1 MLCTGLNL
9 AAHLASSHHWS
20 QSVKDTIWP
29 DMGAPFQRPTMGLS
43 LRAGAAEYGLSGW
56 F

>member
-1 MLCTGLNL
+1 LHAIASFMLCTGLNL

-29 DMGAPFQRPTMGLS
+29 DSCRNG
-43 LRAGAAEYGLSGW
+43 
-56 F
+56 